1 MSIWN
6 VFSLIGG
13 LALFLYG
20 MIMMNRNLTA
30 IGGDKMKSLMLTL
43 TKSRPRGFL
52 SGLGIT
58 MINQSSS
65 ATTVLEAALV
75 SAGLM
80 TFYQSV
86 AVTMG
91 AEVGSTFLPH
101 IMALPGIKE
110 FAPIIVAVGFFVSL
124 LLKKQKSLNVAY
136 VVIGF
141 GILFLGLGMMSES
154 VKPLRHYQPFLDF
167 MVKIENPLFGV
178 LFGTLFTAVVQS
190 SGATAGLT
198 MVMAIS
204 GTITIE
210 QAIPLNVGGTVGTV
224 TTVLMASIALNWDA
238 KRCAFWHVMSQVIG
252 GVIAFTLL
260 MIRVPVEYG
269 GDRVFIWLT
278 KWVTAAV
285 FRTGDPGRQVAVG
298 FTLVPL
304 IKCIVLFSI
313 PKLLTAII
321 SVFDKIF
328 KPKEAEKPFGVQY
341 LQEHLIDGSIDI
353 ALEMAKKEILVAAD
367 LVKDMFGKID
377 RAFKN
382 KDTKLINEI
391 SNTDSKVD
399 ILHRAIILFLA
410 KISGKELAEEET
422 KKSMNYLYI
431 ENELESIGD
440 VVDKNLMVMAKKMVN
455 LNLSFSEQ
463 GSNELAEL
471 HQKVV
476 ENIDRMVKALIA
488 EDPAIATEITEKYSD
503 VDERRYQVLHI
514 ERLHKGLKV
523 SIETSSVHLDVINYY
538 ARINE
543 HVVYIA
549 NRILWLTKKGPV

>member
-1 MSIWN
+1 MDIWS
-6 VFSLIGG
+6 VFKLIGG

-30 IGGDKMKSLMLTL
+30 IGGEKMKSVMLTL

-101 IMALPGIKE
+101 IIALPGIKE
-110 FAPIIVAVGFFVSL
+110 IAPIIVALGFFISL
-124 LLKKQKSLNVAY
+124 ILKKQKSINIAY
-136 VVIGF
+136 VFIGF
-141 GILFLGLGMMSES
+141 GILFLGMGMMSES
-154 VKPLRHYQPFLDF
+154 VKPLRGYQPFLDF
-167 MVKIENPLFGV
+167 MAKIEIPFLGV
-178 LFGTLFTAVVQS
+178 LFGTLFTIIFQS

-198 MVMAIS
+198 MAMAAT

-210 QAIPLNVGGTVGTV
+210 QAIPLNVGGTIGTV
-224 TTVLMASIALNWDA
+224 TTVLMASIALNWEA
-238 KRCAFWHVMSQVIG
+238 KRAAFWHVVSQSIG
-252 GVIAFTLL
+252 GIIAFILL
-260 MIRVPVEYG
+260 ITYTPG
-269 GDRVFIWLT
+269 GERIFIWLT
-278 KWVTAAV
+278 KWVTATV
-285 FRTGDPGRQVAVG
+285 FRTDDAARQIAVG

-304 IKCIVLFSI
+304 IKCIIFFSV
-313 PKLLTAII
+313 PKLLTALVA
-321 SVFDKIF
+321 VFEKVF
-328 KPKEAEKPFGVQY
+328 KPSEKDKPFGVQY
-341 LQEHLIDGSIDI
+341 LQEHLVQGSVDI

-367 LVKDMFGKID
+367 LVQDMFGKVD
-377 RAFKN
+377 RAFKT
-382 KDTKLINEI
+382 KDIKLINEI
-391 SNTDSKVD
+391 CDTDSKVD
-399 ILHRAIILFLA
+399 VLHRAIILFLA
-410 KISGKELAEEET
+410 KISGRKLGDEET
-422 KKSMNYLYI
+422 KRNMNYLYI

-440 VVDKNLMVMAKKMVN
+440 LIDKNLMVMAKKMMN

-471 HQKVV
+471 HKKVMD
-476 ENIDRMVKALIA
+476 NIDRMVKALIE
-488 EDPAIATEITEKYSD
+488 EDAALATEITEAFSD
-503 VDERRYQVLHI
+503 IDERKYQMLHI

-523 SIETSSVHLDVINYY
+523 SIDTSSVHLDVINYY
-538 ARINE
+538 ARING

-549 NRILWLTKKGPV
+549 NRIIWLTKKHV